1 MIQTDKMKGISLEI
15 KAWIATKGWQSLI
28 HKKLSLLFL
37 LVIYKIALNN
47 KPVFFIVTKGHVEKL
62 LSSSVIVGGWGEEK
76 VKVWWGLREE
86 GGEGGGGL
94 MGDWR
99 SSFHSWTS
107 QPRKTCHRF
116 SPSGWFTFVLIWE
129 SLSMLTFYSWT
140 SLPRKGVSSSL

>member
-62 LSSSVIVGGWGEEK
+62 LSSSVTVGG
-76 VKVWWGLREE
+76 
-86 GGEGGGGL
+86 GGEGL
-94 MGDWR
+94 MGA
-99 SSFHSWTS
+99 
-107 QPRKTCHRF
+107 
-116 SPSGWFTFVLIWE
+116 
-129 SLSMLTFYSWT
+129 
-140 SLPRKGVSSSL
+140 